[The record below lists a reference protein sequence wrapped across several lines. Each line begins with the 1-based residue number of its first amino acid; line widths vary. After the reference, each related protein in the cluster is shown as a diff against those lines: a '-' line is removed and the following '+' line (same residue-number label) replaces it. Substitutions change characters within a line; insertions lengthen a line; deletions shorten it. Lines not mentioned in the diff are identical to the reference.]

1 MLRRMIDRVGRHVA
15 QAGERVVFLY
25 FLAASFLIRFPF
37 FFRDYIDRD
46 ESTFILVA
54 QSLVDGHLPY
64 TELWDLKPP
73 LVFLLLA
80 IPIWV
85 FGKSFVA
92 IRLLGVLAVAVS
104 SFYTYRI
111 GREVGGKPAGFASG
125 LLCLF
130 LMSLFGSVQGVMSEH
145 LSMAFFLPGVWL
157 LISRRTGPGYFAS
170 GLFLGLA
177 VLAKSNLAI
186 PLFAA
191 GWFLVFRALRT
202 GDAQAPARLGLLLAG
217 GSSFVLLSV
226 LPYVLMGDAALW
238 WDAVVRAP
246 LAYSGEQEGFS
257 AGHLPFYAL
266 VGVFLCFAWKRQW
279 LNPKLFSNGLL
290 TALIVGILLSFISG
304 GKLNG
309 HYLLQFYPLLLALLA
324 GILDRAG
331 QRIPET
337 ICGLSLMLF
346 LLLPVESWLEYG
358 AVARYHRTTGHL
370 YNGEG
375 VEVPRYFRERY
386 GQPGKVLFFEYHIGY
401 WLLDTPPPSPAATHP
416 SNICRPA
423 LFPFMPTERESTGE
437 ELEYLLGEYRPDF
450 VVCRSGKPVFDRRHT
465 AANATVM
472 SYLQVYYRKD
482 TVLGRAVIYKRL

>member
-15 QAGERVVFLY
+15 QAGERAVFLY
-25 FLAASFLIRFPF
+25 FLAGSLFIRLPF

-73 LVFLLLA
+73 LVFVLIA
-80 IPIWV
+80 IPIWL

-104 SFYTYRI
+104 TFFTYRI
-111 GREVGGKPAGFASG
+111 GRDVGGKPAGFAAG

-145 LSMAFFLPGVWL
+145 LSMAFFLPGTWL
-157 LISRRTGPGYFAS
+157 LISRRTAPGYFAA

-186 PLFAA
+186 PIFAA
-191 GWFLVFRALRT
+191 GWYLVFRALRT
-202 GDAQAPARLGLLLAG
+202 GDRQAPARLALLLAG
-217 GSSFVLLSV
+217 GGSVIALSL
-226 LPYVLMGDAALW
+226 LPYTLSGGIAVW

-246 LAYSGEQEGFS
+246 LAYSGEQEGFNP
-257 AGHLPFYAL
+257 GHLPFYAL
-266 VGVFLCFAWKRQW
+266 VGTFLWLAWKRRW
-279 LNPKLFSNGLL
+279 LNPKLFANGLL
-290 TALIVGILLSFISG
+290 TALVVGILLSFISG

-324 GILDRAG
+324 GILERAG
-331 QRIPET
+331 RRIPET
-337 ICGLSLMLF
+337 ICGLSLLLF
-346 LLLPVESWLEYG
+346 LMLPVESWLEYG
-358 AVARYHRTTGHL
+358 AVARYHSATGHL

-375 VEVPRYFRERY
+375 VEVPRYLQKAY
-386 GQPGKVLFFEYHIGY
+386 GQPGRVVFFEYHIGY
-401 WLLDTPPPSPAATHP
+401 WLLDAAPPTPAATHP

-423 LFPFMPTERESTGE
+423 LFPFMPSPRGTTGE
-437 ELEYLLGEYRPDF
+437 ELEYLLGEYRPEF
-450 VVCRSGKPVFDRRHT
+450 VVCRSGKPVFDRRYA

-472 SYLQVYYRKD
+472 SYLQVYYRRD
-482 TVLGRAVIYKRL
+482 TVLGRAVVYKRL